1 MSWNELTRGQQRILI
16 KLFGG
21 GSLRGDD
28 SVEAADLIQRGLVTP
43 SGLTPSG
50 LNVFRAAL
58 TSYDKVR
65 RTEAA
70 S

>member
-28 SVEAADLIQRGLVTP
+28 SLEAEDLIQRGLVTR

-50 LNVFRAAL
+50 LKVFGAAL
-58 TSYDKVR
+58 TSYDR
-65 RTEAA
+65 IRQTEAP